1 MGIAIRSTEVPRWC
15 VAAGEGPREATES
28 LRSIQ
33 VQAGAARPGGMHGER
48 GAVAPR
54 RGEERAAGPGGSL
67 GHSCYYSAARAQYDV
82 AVVAAALT
90 RVVCA
95 TDPMATPPR
104 GAEAA
109 AASATPPAPRR
120 GGDGGAGAE
129 AEPPRAQHYRGVRR
143 RRWGKWAA
151 EIRDPGK
158 AARVWLGTYALNFPF
173 STTTPSRPHHH
184 EAAATA
190 RLLPAESPPA
200 PPSPGFAA
208 AEDVEFPGLWQ
219 HARILQSRSHAAV
232 ASGPPPPVDGHAR
245 HGMGIGSSSTW

>member
-1 MGIAIRSTEVPRWC
+1 MAGRASLYIHTTRGRVTRSPQFPSLSSRMGIAIRSTEVPRWC

-120 GGDGGAGAE
+120 GTAR
-129 AEPPRAQHYRGVRR
+129 PQPLCLRAHRFCIFMR
-143 RRWGKWAA
+143 
-151 EIRDPGK
+151 
-158 AARVWLGTYALNFPF
+158 ARLNACALLV
-173 STTTPSRPHHH
+173 PSRPV
-184 EAAATA
+184 
-190 RLLPAESPPA
+190 R
-200 PPSPGFAA
+200 F
-208 AEDVEFPGLWQ
+208 
-219 HARILQSRSHAAV
+219 
-232 ASGPPPPVDGHAR
+232 
-245 HGMGIGSSSTW
+245 